1 LYHKG
6 PNYSKHL
13 ELKWRY
19 NAASLF
25 GKKVI
30 LYRRILGKMWR
41 RLKPGSN
48 PFGWNRRRERRMNAY
63 HNLIDW
69 LGGLPYEVTN
79 VEEVREFL
87 EPRGFVLEKV
97 KETHERQNDI
107 FVFRKSQEE

>member
-1 LYHKG
+1 
-6 PNYSKHL
+6 
-13 ELKWRY
+13 
-19 NAASLF
+19 
-25 GKKVI
+25 
-30 LYRRILGKMWR
+30 
-41 RLKPGSN
+41 
-48 PFGWNRRRERRMNAY
+48 MNAY